1 MKAATKGY
9 AMASGTVTSFLI
21 FATYFQA
28 ANISSISLTTPFAI
42 AAVFLGVVLPLLLSS
57 MTIKATANG
66 AFKMV
71 DEVRRQFR
79 EIVGL
84 REGKATPDYAGC
96 IDISTKNALKG
107 MILPGLLAVATP
119 IAVGF
124 LLGPTELGM
133 LLVGATASSAV
144 IGFFFNNTGALLDN
158 AKKSVECGL
167 YGGKNSECHKA
178 TVVGD
183 TVGDP
188 LKDVAGPSLLIFMKL
203 LGMTALLLL
212 PALIHP

>member
-84 REGKATPDYAGC
+84 REGKATPDYAKC
-96 IDISTKNALKG
+96 IDISTKNALKQ
-107 MILPGLLAVATP
+107 MVLPGLLTVAVP
-119 IAVGF
+119 IAVGLAF
-124 LLGPTELGM
+124 GPIPLGRL
-133 LLVGATASSAV
+133 
-144 IGFFFNNTGALLDN
+144 
-158 AKKSVECGL
+158 
-167 YGGKNSECHKA
+167 
-178 TVVGD
+178 
-183 TVGDP
+183 
-188 LKDVAGPSLLIFMKL
+188 
-203 LGMTALLLL
+203 
-212 PALIHP
+212 